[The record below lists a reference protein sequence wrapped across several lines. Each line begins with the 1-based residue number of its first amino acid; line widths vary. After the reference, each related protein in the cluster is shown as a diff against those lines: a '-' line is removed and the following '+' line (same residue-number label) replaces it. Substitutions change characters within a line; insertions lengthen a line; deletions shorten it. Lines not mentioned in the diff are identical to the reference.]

1 MGPVQN
7 WAQPTEKAQ
16 LTQERKLN
24 RQAWLAG
31 IELKMQEICQK
42 MTGSFFYENLEIDLQ
57 AWAFATSLRDC
68 SKPKRSENQTK
79 KWAQALAGAQCQHS
93 K

>member
-16 LTQERKLN
+16 LTQERSLTDKLG
-24 RQAWLAG
+24 LLG
-31 IELKMQEICQK
+31 IELKMQEKCQK

-57 AWAFATSLRDC
+57 AWAFATSLRDQN
-68 SKPKRSENQTK
+68 KPQRSENWLK
-79 KWAQALAGAQCQHS
+79 K
-93 K
+93 

>member
-1 MGPVQN
+1 MGSETGP
-7 WAQPTEKAQ
+7 KQ
-16 LTQERKLN
+16 LQKQLSKGTKLN

-57 AWAFATSLRDC
+57 AWAFATSLRDQN
-68 SKPKRSENQTK
+68 KTQRSEN
-79 KWAQALAGAQCQHS
+79 
-93 K
+93 